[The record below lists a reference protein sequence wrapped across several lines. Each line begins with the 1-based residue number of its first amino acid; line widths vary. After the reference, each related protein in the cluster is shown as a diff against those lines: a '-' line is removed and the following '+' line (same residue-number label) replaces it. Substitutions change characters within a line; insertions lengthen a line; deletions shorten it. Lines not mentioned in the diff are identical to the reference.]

1 MRGTRI
7 FGEAAKELLKKY
19 SQISFTFA
27 GEGPDEN
34 WLREI
39 FYANKRVKFIKYSPD
54 ETLAIHLAHDIAVV
68 PSLAS
73 EGTSLS
79 VAEAMA
85 TGCPVVATAV
95 GGITNMIING
105 YNGILTMP
113 NSSSIQ
119 DGIESLIQ
127 NSETRQSIGIRAYET
142 AKAAFSIEQWK
153 NRGKKFYCRLVMNNQ
168 NYLSHIAAIENEK
181 WKNLFDLVSV
191 SLLIIYLVFLPAGIA
206 GLSIVI
212 TSLIIKLCT
221 VNNTTRGIYM
231 LYFGI
236 LTLGM
241 ISISFG
247 YPGIGGKIGLAI
259 GIVIIFLQLIFQK
272 PCMTLKRRFY
282 GWHGYRYYCYSFTST
297 AP

>member
-1 MRGTRI
+1 MKHLPFIWHTI
-7 FGEAAKELLKKY
+7 LL
-19 SQISFTFA
+19 F
-27 GEGPDEN
+27 
-34 WLREI
+34 
-39 FYANKRVKFIKYSPD
+39 
-54 ETLAIHLAHDIAVV
+54 V

-153 NRGKKFYCRLVMNNQ
+153 K
-168 NYLSHIAAIENEK
+168 S
-181 WKNLFDLVSV
+181 WKEV
-191 SLLIIYLVFLPAGIA
+191 LLQV
-206 GLSIVI
+206 
-212 TSLIIKLCT
+212 
-221 VNNTTRGIYM
+221 
-231 LYFGI
+231 
-236 LTLGM
+236 
-241 ISISFG
+241 G
-247 YPGIGGKIGLAI
+247 YE
-259 GIVIIFLQLIFQK
+259 
-272 PCMTLKRRFY
+272 
-282 GWHGYRYYCYSFTST
+282 
-297 AP
+297 